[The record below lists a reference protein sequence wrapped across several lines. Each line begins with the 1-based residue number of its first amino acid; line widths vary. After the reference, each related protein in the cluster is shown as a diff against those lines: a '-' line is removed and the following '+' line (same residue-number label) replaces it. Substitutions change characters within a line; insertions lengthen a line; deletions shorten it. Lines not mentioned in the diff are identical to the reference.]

1 MDPSP
6 GAGGRGRAEILED
19 SRATLRQAQRHLD
32 LLSGS
37 GPAALPATNG
47 SGLAALPVT
56 SGSGEALVRVR
67 QELEVAVRALHL
79 GRAHRPGAPPEP
91 SALLL
96 EDVEER
102 LHRVIETLGDFD
114 VSRPPDRPA
123 TWGTCS

>member
-32 LLSGS
+32 LLSG
-37 GPAALPATNG
+37 PAT
-47 SGLAALPVT
+47 SPPPAT
-56 SGSGEALVRVR
+56 TGSGEALVRVR
-67 QELEVAVRALHL
+67 EELEGAVRALHL
-79 GRAHRPGAPPEP
+79 GRARRPDAHTEP

-102 LHRVIETLGDFD
+102 LHRLIESLGD
-114 VSRPPDRPA
+114 VAVTPPPDCPA